1 MTLPLIILAVLSTF
15 AGLLGLP
22 EVFHCNNWI
31 TEYLTPVFV
40 RGQHIITAS
49 HETEIYLMI
58 IAFVAAVVAIVTA
71 YRIFIQASIVPPDS
85 DKGRNAFSLLA
96 IQKFKVDELYNSIIT
111 KPLDA
116 VSVGLKYIDTQ
127 IIDKVV
133 DGVGV
138 TVSAVSSVVRQLQTG
153 NIGFYIFS
161 MVLGVIAI
169 IFWNVLK

>member
-1 MTLPLIILAVLSTF
+1 
-15 AGLLGLP
+15 
-22 EVFHCNNWI
+22 
-31 TEYLTPVFV
+31 
-40 RGQHIITAS
+40 
-49 HETEIYLMI
+49 
-58 IAFVAAVVAIVTA
+58 
-71 YRIFIQASIVPPDS
+71 
-85 DKGRNAFSLLA
+85 LLA